1 MAYEADI
8 TIIGAGVIGLAIAA
22 EVAKEN
28 KQVFVLEKNE
38 SFGLETSSRNS
49 QVIHS
54 GIYYPQGSLKAR
66 TCLEGKTTLYELA
79 RKYQIEHRRLG
90 KLIVATD
97 DTDDVEV
104 EQLEVLLNRGKGNG
118 VEGLRTLSRQ
128 EVKQIEPNV
137 TAVAALFSPSS
148 GIIDAYAL
156 MRYFIAQAK
165 DNGASI
171 VYRSKVVGIDRKGA
185 GYKVSVEDN
194 SGGFSFTTRVLINS
208 AGLNSD
214 KIAEL
219 AGIDTIQSGYKLHYC
234 KGEYFRVSR
243 DKSKLVERLIYPVRK
258 LIGAG
263 LGIHTTPTFDGVMLL
278 GPDHRYVD
286 SIDYSVD
293 DRLKEAFYDSVT
305 KFLPFI
311 EYDDLEP
318 EMAGIRPTLQ
328 GAGEGFR
335 DFVIRDE
342 SDKGLSGFIDLI
354 GIESPG
360 LTSCPAIA
368 KYVAHIVD
376 EVL

>member
-8 TIIGAGVIGLAIAA
+8 AIIGAGVVGLAIAA
-22 EVAKEN
+22 EVANEN
-28 KQVFVLEKNE
+28 RQVFVLEKNE

-54 GIYYPQGSLKAR
+54 GIYYPQGSLKAK
-66 TCLEGKTTLYELA
+66 TCVEGRAILYKLA
-79 RKYQIEHRRLG
+79 RKYQIDHRKVG
-90 KLIVATD
+90 KLIVAVD
-97 DTDDVEV
+97 DREI
-104 EQLEVLLNRGKGNG
+104 EQLEALLEMGEGNG
-118 VEGLRTLSRQ
+118 VEDLRILIGQ
-128 EVKQIEPNV
+128 EVRQIEPNV
-137 TAVAALFSPSS
+137 IAVAALFSPSS
-148 GIIDAYAL
+148 GIIDGYAL

-165 DNGASI
+165 DNGGNI
-171 VYRSKVVGIDRKGA
+171 VYRSKVIGIDRESN

-194 SGGFSFTTRVLINS
+194 SGGFSFNTKVLINC

-214 KIAEL
+214 NIAGL
-219 AGIDTIQSGYKLHYC
+219 AGIDIAQSGYKLHYC
-234 KGEYFRVSR
+234 KGEYFRVNP
-243 DKSKLVERLIYPVRK
+243 DKSKLVKRLIYPAPK

-278 GPDHRYVD
+278 GPNSRYVD
-286 SIDYSVD
+286 SIDYSVND
-293 DRLKEAFYDSVT
+293 QQKEAFYDSVT

-328 GAGEGFR
+328 GAGEGFK

-342 SDKGLSGFIDLI
+342 RDKGLPGFINLI

-360 LTSCPAIA
+360 LTSCSAIA
-368 KYVAHIVD
+368 KYVAYIVD